1 MAKGQLFEYA
11 VLHHPKATKEQA
23 DRQEQPKSVVVVPLT
38 TVMATTEG
46 EVSIMAGRAIP
57 EEHLGHLDDVEIL
70 IRSFLE

>member
-23 DRQEQPKSVVVVPLT
+23 ERNEQPKSVVVVPLT
-38 TVMATTEG
+38 TVMASAES

-57 EEHLGHLDDVEIL
+57 AEHLDHLDDVEIL
-70 IRSFLE
+70 IRSFLA